1 VYDIIFSDAS
11 MKSLRWFAVAG
22 VAAAITYRNR
32 AFMERMDLVRE
43 VVLVVFAYFAY
54 FGVRGMTEGSAD
66 RALDNAGR
74 VETFERWLHLD
85 WEPAWQRL
93 IVDHHALVSLANWI
107 YIWGHWPVIIVTA
120 VWLFLRRPRTYYLFR
135 NAFLISGA
143 IGLIIF
149 ATFPV
154 APPRL
159 TDLNVIDTVTEYS
172 RSYRVLQPP
181 RFVNQYA
188 AMPSLHFGWN
198 LLVGIALASIARS
211 WWLKAAALM
220 IPAAM
225 FLAVVLTANHY
236 IIDAVA
242 GASLSLAALGAAYWW
257 SRVHPYREP
266 RAVQRQEIGARA
278 SGRHE
283 ALQG

>member
-1 VYDIIFSDAS
+1 MYDVIFSDAS
-11 MKSLRWFAVAG
+11 IKSLRWFAVAG

-32 AFMERMDLVRE
+32 AFMERMDLLRE

-54 FGVRGMTEGSAD
+54 FGVRGMTEGNAEQ
-66 RALDNAGR
+66 ALDNAGR
-74 VETFERWLHLD
+74 VETLERWLHID

-120 VWLFLRRPRTYYLFR
+120 VWLFLRQPRTYYLFR

-159 TDLNVIDTVTEYS
+159 TDLSVVDTVTEYS

-220 IPAAM
+220 IPVAM

-236 IIDAVA
+236 IIDALA
-242 GASLSLAALGAAYWW
+242 GATLSLAALGVAHWW
-257 SRVHPYREP
+257 SGRHPYREP
-266 RAVQRQEIGARA
+266 RAVQQREIGATA
-278 SGRHE
+278 SHRE
-283 ALQG
+283 AVGG